1 MWDKEKAMRL
11 LRDLGRRKLR
21 SALTITGIMIGI
33 MALVVFG
40 SMANKIDA
48 LVKGGSDYYKDK
60 VTVSAKGGMMGI
72 GGVLSTKMVDQIAPL
87 DGVDVVVPST
97 VLLLSDET
105 SGVSMGTP
113 PMITASV
120 AGADKGRE
128 TFKLNYASGR
138 ALTAADENNSVVVL
152 GSDLARQK
160 KAKVG
165 DTIQLRNQNF
175 QVVGILEPTLT
186 APDNSAMVPMSAAQ
200 ELFIKTMPALVADRL
215 TTNEIATG
223 LTVYPKPGVDPEKV
237 AAEIKASIA
246 GVDAMTGK
254 DFDQQIGAATSML
267 NAILIG
273 IGLLSLII
281 GGLSVVNTMAMSVAE
296 RTREIGIKRAIGAS
310 RWRIRREIVV
320 ESAFI
325 GLVGGLLGLGLG
337 YLIVTAGNNAGRDS
351 ATILFDLTFGTAFS
365 SVAFA
370 TILGALAGFV
380 PAWGASRLDPVTA
393 LRYE

>member
-1 MWDKEKAMRL
+1 MRL

-21 SALTITGIMIGI
+21 STLTITGITIGI

-48 LVKGGSDYYKDK
+48 LVKGGSTYYQDK
-60 VTVSAKGGMMGI
+60 VTVGAKGGYMGL

-87 DGVDVVVPST
+87 DGVDVVVPT
-97 VLLLSDET
+97 VSLLMSDET

-113 PMITASV
+113 PMIDGSV

-128 TFKLNYASGR
+128 NFKEYYASGR
-138 ALTAADENNSVVVL
+138 ALTAADEYNSVVVL

-165 DTIQLRNQNF
+165 DKIDLRGQPF
-175 QVVGILEPTLT
+175 EVVGILEPTLT
-186 APDNSAMVPMSAAQ
+186 APDNSAMVPLSAAQ
-200 ELFIKTMPALVADRL
+200 ELFIKTLPALVADKL
-215 TTNEIATG
+215 TTSEIATG
-223 LTVYPKPGVDPEKV
+223 LVVYPKPGVDPQKV
-237 AAEIKASIA
+237 ADEITAAVS
-246 GVDAMTGK
+246 GVTPMTGK
-254 DFDQQIGAATSML
+254 DFDKEIGSATSML

-273 IGLLSLII
+273 IGLISLLV
-281 GGLSVVNTMAMSVAE
+281 GGLSVINTTAMSVAE

-310 RWRIRREIVV
+310 RWRIRREIVA

-325 GLVGGLLGLGLG
+325 GLIGGLLGLGLG
-337 YLIVTAGNNAGRDS
+337 YLITTAGNDAGRES

-370 TILGALAGFV
+370 TILGAAAGFI
-380 PAWGASRLDPVTA
+380 PAWGASRMDPVTA